1 MAENIEN
8 MEQNIEEPSGEE
20 SAEVE
25 AHAANMLDL
34 QALKVLQAASDGN
47 CFSIVSYVN
56 SAETSAS

>member
-8 MEQNIEEPSGEE
+8 MEQNVDESGEE
-20 SAEVE
+20 TAEVE
-25 AHAANMLDL
+25 AHVANVLDL
-34 QALKVLQAASDGN
+34 QALKFLQASSDGN